1 MAAPTS
7 RRDPAA
13 AAAYGRRDN
22 RHELRQAR
30 GALMIRSSLTLLPM
44 PLDLSVT
51 EAARLIGV
59 SRARVYQR
67 AGATASTPSRP
78 IASATRDDVPL
89 RGLAVARGRSLR
101 IPLADALIWRA
112 ERAAQG
118 LPVGPVPHGVAETP
132 APVEPASSVGLPS
145 FRPF

>member
-1 MAAPTS
+1 
-7 RRDPAA
+7 
-13 AAAYGRRDN
+13 
-22 RHELRQAR
+22 
-30 GALMIRSSLTLLPM
+30 M

-67 AGATASTPSRP
+67 ARADETTASRP

-118 LPVGPVPHGVAETP
+118 LPVGPVPHGTPVA
-132 APVEPASSVGLPS
+132 APELPEPASSVGLPS

>member
-1 MAAPTS
+1 
-7 RRDPAA
+7 
-13 AAAYGRRDN
+13 
-22 RHELRQAR
+22 
-30 GALMIRSSLTLLPM
+30 M

-59 SRARVYQR
+59 SRARIYQR
-67 AGATASTPSRP
+67 ANAMHTAKAGRHLPTE
-78 IASATRDDVPL
+78 TRSDVPL
-89 RGLAVARGRSLR
+89 RGVAVSRGHQIR

-118 LPVGPVPHGVAETP
+118 LPVGPLPHNVAEIPVAAPDPAEP
-132 APVEPASSVGLPS
+132 APVGLPT